1 MKKKIFS
8 AIISICAIFSLAIFG
23 VNLKTNSHA
32 SASTLTDVTYTITDA
47 GSSLSV
53 SGTNGFSSDSHLTLQ
68 EAITAIE
75 NDSSRAVGETATV
88 VFDSLEL
95 EEAEQVLL
103 TLPFVYTGEIN
114 SVNSSNLFKLEN
126 NSVEDF
132 AIIFENLT
140 LSNENDTLNNFSFLS
155 VSGTKQNN
163 ITLNNVDFVMQTT
176 STEKTHAIRF
186 ESNTNILTLKGEI
199 THDTTLFYNHIDGN
213 DLIVYEDAD
222 NTIDNFYAEDDG
234 TPIETTEKFYISIPY
249 TLKDKAVSSNISSRH
264 DLFVVVAENDFF
276 EVSSISVNTSL
287 LATAELPFNFEL
299 DGATYEIGYDLKE
312 TFAFSSGSRE
322 YLFPTAEN
330 MTKEH
335 YSFDGWFGK
344 INYNSTD
351 YYFNQTD
358 LEAFVDAG
366 AVSSTIPTYFKT
378 NLNEYSI
385 STSFAKYCYASR
397 NGENKFAEYY
407 PVYLFAELEQA
418 PTFTAKWNIDR
429 FDITFDANNG
439 SAVQTGA
446 YDYNTPVAEP
456 TQPTKTG
463 YTFAGWFT
471 ALEDGSEIDFATFKM
486 PAENTTLYAHWTIN
500 SYTITFVTNN
510 TQTISPITYTFGD
523 EIAAFETLSKEGF
536 VFVGWFVDAGDG
548 TASNV
553 KFEDITMPA
562 QNITLHAVWTDK
574 TYKVYF
580 NTTGGEMLSEQTI
593 SHGDYVYKPNNPTK
607 TGYIFDG
614 WYHSQEFTLANE
626 VVWIDGTKYQI
637 FERTIF
643 YAKWRPKTSVVSIYL
658 NNGNP
663 VMEKQVAFE
672 STIEL
677 PTALSFANHK
687 FVGWFADE
695 SLTTPFTQ
703 TIMQLQNI
711 SVYAKWESKIAPE
724 INIEKQTYGSDVI
737 NARFE
742 QNSQTKGFTV
752 YYLVDEEWTL
762 IAPSDVGSYD
772 VMILR
777 NEDETYASYSKII
790 EDGFVIE
797 AVAKDFT
804 WLITILF
811 IVAIVEFV
819 VAIVVRVLRKMKF
832 NMIVSLAIPLGRTF
846 IPSNQVV
853 LLGISGI
860 LALAGLVVMTYQL
873 VKLHRTVP
881 SALLN
886 VEPEEDKHETFIKH
900 SITAIEEVGTYSA
913 SDIESMLVND
923 TVGKAIKDKHNI
935 DEQTIADK
943 KEQNT
948 QTPVDYHQEIE
959 EDDGDLKVAVEIV
972 EDEYT
977 PIIEDDAETLYNSDD
992 PFVRKDPNDYSND
1005 ENLNE

>member
-8 AIISICAIFSLAIFG
+8 AIVSICAIFTLAIFG
-23 VNLKTNSHA
+23 VNFKINSHA
-32 SASTLTDVTYTITDA
+32 SASTLTDITYTITDA
-47 GSSLSV
+47 GDTLSA
-53 SGTNGFSSDSHLTLQ
+53 SGTNGFYSDNHSTLQ
-68 EAITAIE
+68 DAITAIE
-75 NDSSRAVGETATV
+75 NDSSRAADATATIE
-88 VFDSLEL
+88 FDSVEL
-95 EEAEQVLL
+95 ENAEQISI
-103 TLPFVYTGEIN
+103 TLPFVYTGEIA
-114 SVNSSNLFKLEN
+114 SVNSSNLFKIEN
-126 NSVEDF
+126 NSNESF
-132 AIIFENLT
+132 SIIFENLILT
-140 LSNENDTLNNFSFLS
+140 NSNDNLNNFSFLS

-186 ESNTNILTLKGEI
+186 ESNKNVFTLKGEV

-234 TPIETTEKFYISIPY
+234 TPIETSEKFYISIPY
-249 TLKDKAVSSNISSRH
+249 TIKDKAISSNISSRR
-264 DLFVVVAENDFF
+264 DLFVVVGESSFF
-276 EVSSISVNTSL
+276 EVSTVSVNSSLIATS
-287 LATAELPFNFEL
+287 ELTFNFEL
-299 DGATYEIGYDLKE
+299 NGATYENGYELKE
-312 TFAFSSGSRE
+312 TFAFSSGSKE
-322 YLFPTAEN
+322 YIFPTAEN

-335 YSFDGWFGK
+335 FSFDGWFGK
-344 INYNSTD
+344 VNYNSTD

-366 AVSSTIPTYFKT
+366 AVSNTIPTYFKT
-378 NLNEYSI
+378 NLNEYSAD
-385 STSFAKYCYASR
+385 TSFAKYCYASR
-397 NGENKFAEYY
+397 NGENKIAEYS
-407 PVYLFAELEQA
+407 PVYLFAELEQS
-418 PTFTAKWNIDR
+418 PEFTAKWNIDR
-429 FDITFDANNG
+429 FDISFDANNG
-439 SAVQTGA
+439 SAIQTQT
-446 YDYNTPVAEP
+446 YDYNAPVAEP
-456 TQPTKTG
+456 TAPTKTG

-471 ALEDGSEIDFATFKM
+471 ALEGGTEIDFSSYTM
-486 PAENTTLYAHWTIN
+486 PDANTTLYAHWTIN
-500 SYTITFVTNN
+500 SYTITFITNN
-510 TQTISPITYTFGD
+510 TQTISPATYTFGD
-523 EIAAFETLSKEGF
+523 EIAAFKTLSKEGF

-548 TASNV
+548 TASNT
-553 KFEDITMPA
+553 KFEDLTMPA
-562 QNITLHAVWTDK
+562 QNITLHAVWTNK

-580 NTTGGEMLSEQTI
+580 NTTGGEMLAEQTI

-614 WYHSQEFTLANE
+614 WYHSQEFTNANE
-626 VVWIDGTKYQI
+626 VIWTDGTKYQI

-663 VMEKQVAFE
+663 VIEKHVAFE
-672 STIEL
+672 GAIEL
-677 PTALSFANHK
+677 PTSLSFANHK

-695 SLTTPFTQ
+695 GLTTPFTQ
-703 TIMQLQNI
+703 TTIQLQNV
-711 SVYAKWESKIAPE
+711 SVYAKWEAKITPE
-724 INIEKQTYGSDVI
+724 INIEKQIYGSDVI

-742 QNSQTKGFTV
+742 KNSQLKDFSI

-777 NEDETYASYSKII
+777 NEDETYASYSTII

-846 IPSNQVV
+846 IPSNQVI
-853 LLGISGI
+853 LLGVSGI
-860 LALAGLVVMTYQL
+860 LALVGLVVMTYQL

-886 VEPEEDKHETFIKH
+886 AEQEEDKHETFIKH
-900 SITAIEEVGTYSA
+900 SNTAVEEVGTYSA
-913 SDIESMLVND
+913 SDIENMLVND
-923 TVGKAIKDKHNI
+923 TIGKAIKDKHNI
-935 DEQTIADK
+935 DEQVIADK

-948 QTPVDYHQEIE
+948 KTPVNYNHEDED
-959 EDDGDLKVAVEIV
+959 DDGDLKAVVEIV

-977 PIIEDDAETLYNSDD
+977 PNFENEDEKIYNSDD

-1005 ENLNE
+1005 DNSNE